1 MELEEKKP
9 REKNEIENRELKEN
23 LANLALSLLRE
34 GEDYQE
40 LAYAQC
46 QFGYLFVIEGHGL
59 EALFKLMTD
68 KGTTYFAAQK
78 QSLLRLHFTEELFQ
92 NATETFLS
100 LHQ

>member
-34 GEDYQE
+34 EEDYQE

-78 QSLLRLHFTEELFQ
+78 QSLLRLHLTEELFQ